1 MTWGLVERILKHAAL
16 TRRRA
21 RSPTQGLADDG
32 GAGSSCVGVDHGG
45 GVHWSQFAWKPMH
58 AKVEVQHSFCSGSSP
73 GSSIPHPKN

>member
-45 GVHWSQFAWKPMH
+45 GAGSWTAALNGRHVPPGVVCA
-58 AKVEVQHSFCSGSSP
+58 AKDP
-73 GSSIPHPKN
+73 